1 MWKHRTVNGWP
12 LFWLLAV
19 PMNIFM
25 AGATARFDLA
35 SAEGVSEMIQYSVR
49 WAVPFIY
56 LVVAASAVPV
66 LFPSDFTRW
75 WRRNRR
81 YLGLGAALA
90 HTVHFGYVVVYSM
103 AVDEP
108 QDLVVIIFGGAA
120 FVFLWLMALTSN
132 DLSVRSLGNS
142 WRILHRAGLHYVW
155 LIFMQTFLGSALV
168 NPMAWPFVGL
178 GLAGLALRVTAW
190 VQRRRRTG

>member
-1 MWKHRTVNGWP
+1 MSGLP
-12 LFWLLAV
+12 LVGVAAAV
-19 PMNIFM
+19 I
-25 AGATARFDLA
+25 AGALLLHPDYDTVLDYFGYALRVTAWISFSLFMLA
-35 SAEGVSEMIQYSVR
+35 YVAR
-49 WAVPFIY
+49 P
-56 LVVAASAVPV
+56 LVQVTGTGQWLV
-66 LFPSDFTRW
+66 
-75 WRRNRR
+75 RNRR
-81 YLGLGAALA
+81 YLGLGAALS
-90 HTVHFGYVVVYSM
+90 HTVHFGYVVVFSI
-103 AVDEP
+103 ALDEP
-108 QDLVVIIFGGAA
+108 QDAVVIIFGGAA

-178 GLAGLALRVTAW
+178 GLAGLVLRVTAW